1 MDISDFQPT
10 SILYYKDR
18 KQLKTFLTQIGPA
31 VSLMPDPR
39 VRAEGGGTG
48 WRPIKITCWRAFL
61 AKRLFFS
68 HRTLLYPHIIPVPYI
83 YIAFP
88 SPDRVSV
95 LFVFLHLHPARAGVR
110 ACMLPMNSV
119 ATTTM
124 SKNLTAPSI
133 STSHQPCAHVA
144 SLAVVV
150 QCCMLGGGTSSALG
164 GARRFRSACTE
175 HESMHAEGT

>member
-1 MDISDFQPT
+1 MDP
-10 SILYYKDR
+10 LYPSR
-18 KQLKTFLTQIGPA
+18 RTRVSGPRRWDGVETHKNYMLES
-31 VSLMPDPR
+31 VSGKK
-39 VRAEGGGTG
+39 V
-48 WRPIKITCWRAFL
+48 I
-61 AKRLFFS
+61 FFS
-68 HRTLLYPHIIPVPYI
+68 PHLAIPTYHSRYLHI
-83 YIAFP
+83 YCLPISGSSFCLVHLP
-88 SPDRVSV
+88 S
-95 LFVFLHLHPARAGVR
+95 